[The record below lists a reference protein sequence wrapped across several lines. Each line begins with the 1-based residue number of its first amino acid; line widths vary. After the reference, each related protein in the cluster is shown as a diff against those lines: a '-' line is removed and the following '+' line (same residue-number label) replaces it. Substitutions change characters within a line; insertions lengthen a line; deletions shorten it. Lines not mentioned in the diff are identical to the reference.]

1 MKYAIIVDAWDGKF
15 ESTVPDFPWCSYTC
29 QTADEALQETVDAL
43 ELHLTGLV
51 EDGDPI
57 PSPTA
62 TISDV
67 QVQVPTAMDP
77 SGSTTYRVVI
87 ERAPQNLSAFVPD
100 LPGCISVGRTMD
112 EMLAMIK
119 EAMEGHI
126 ELMVEDGD
134 PIPPKTSIVDM
145 FEIEA
150 TPTTRDI
157 AEVAD

>member
-1 MKYAIIVDAWDGKF
+1 MKYAVVVDEWNGRF
-15 ESTVPDFPWCSYTC
+15 ESTVPDFPWCSHVC
-29 QTADEALQETVDAL
+29 QTADEALRETLDAL
-43 ELHLTGLV
+43 EFHLNGLL

-57 PSPTA
+57 PPPTA

-67 QVQVPTAMDP
+67 QVQVPTAIDP

-87 ERAPQNLSAFVPD
+87 ERAPQNLGAFVPD
-100 LPGCISVGRTMD
+100 LPGCISTGRTMD

-119 EAMEGHI
+119 EAMEAHI

-145 FEIEA
+145 FEIETSPA
-150 TPTTRDI
+150 SRDI